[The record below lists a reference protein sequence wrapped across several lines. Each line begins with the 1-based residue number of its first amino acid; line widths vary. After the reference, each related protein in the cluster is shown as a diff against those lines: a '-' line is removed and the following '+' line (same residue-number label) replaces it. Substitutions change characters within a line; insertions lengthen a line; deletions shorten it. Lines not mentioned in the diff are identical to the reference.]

1 MTEAVARTLAVDLGG
16 TRMRAAVV
24 VPNGD
29 ITLKRVMATPRDAPN
44 LPPHW
49 PDALTERLLAGNDA
63 GLAGAAAWRR
73 ATRGAGRG

>member
-29 ITLKRVMATPRDAPN
+29 ITLKRVMATPRDAPC
-44 LPPHW
+44 P
-49 PDALTERLLAGNDA
+49 DA